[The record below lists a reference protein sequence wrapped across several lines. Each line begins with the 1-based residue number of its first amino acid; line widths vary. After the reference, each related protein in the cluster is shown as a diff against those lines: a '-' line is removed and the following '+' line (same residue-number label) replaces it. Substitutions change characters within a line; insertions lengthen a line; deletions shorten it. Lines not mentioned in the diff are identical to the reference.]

1 MNQHKGQIIIV
12 TGGNGLLGSEIMKLL
27 ANRGATV
34 INFDINSTTSD
45 DCEFIECDITSN
57 ENIKNSISKVVK
69 KFGRVDGLVNN
80 AYPRTKDWGMESCD
94 NTSTDSFRKNID
106 SQLSSYGVMCL
117 ETLKIMKDS
126 NTGSIVNI
134 GSIYGIVGNDF
145 TIYENT
151 EMKPEAAYTAV
162 KGGVINLTR
171 YLASFYGK
179 HGIRVNCVSPG
190 GIFDYQNPIFVKNYE
205 NKVPLKRMGNPDDIA
220 GAISFMLSEDAK
232 YITGHNLVVDGG
244 WTAI

>member
-1 MNQHKGQIIIV
+1 MNQHEGQIIIV
-12 TGGNGLLGSEIMKLL
+12 TGGNGLLGKEIIKLL
-27 ANRGATV
+27 SKRGATA
-34 INFDINSTTSD
+34 INFDIDSTTSD
-45 DCEFIECDITSN
+45 DCKMIKCDITSD
-57 ENIKNSISKVVK
+57 ENIKKSISIVMN
-69 KFGRVDGLVNN
+69 KFGKIDGLVNN
-80 AYPRTKDWGMESCD
+80 AYPRTKDWGLQSCE
-94 NTSTDSFRKNID
+94 NTSAKSFRENID
-106 SQLSSYGVMCL
+106 WQLSSYAIMCL
-117 ETLKIMKDS
+117 ETLKIMKKL
-126 NTGSIVNI
+126 NKGSIINI

-162 KGGVINLTR
+162 KGGIINLTK

-190 GIFDYQNPIFVKNYE
+190 GIFDHQDPIFVNNYE
-205 NKVPLKRMGNPDDIA
+205 TKVPLKRMGNPDDIA